1 MNRPAVAGRWP
12 EERRQDALRAELGRH
27 FGPRGAVPELILEGE
42 WSNREWTRGAY
53 NANMGPCGW
62 LHFGA
67 ALSRPIGPI
76 KWAAT
81 ETATAWCG
89 YMEGAVEAGGRAAR
103 EVLEAIG

>member
-1 MNRPAVAGRWP
+1 M
-12 EERRQDALRAELGRH
+12 
-27 FGPRGAVPELILEGE
+27 EGE

-81 ETATAWCG
+81 ETATAWSGC
-89 YMEGAVEAGGRAAR
+89 MEGAVEAGTRAAH
-103 EVLEAIG
+103 EVLEALGE